1 MAAIPRPCKRHC
13 GGLPGF
19 FLLLGTAVALVG
31 CRGAEPDRDPL
42 ARPATRR
49 DQGAP
54 SVTYRNLVLVVADT
68 LASRHLSSYGY
79 PRDSTPFLARLAA
92 EGIQFQGYSASS
104 WTRSSMAT
112 LLTGLYPQR
121 HRTVDRNDALPA
133 DVPFLSELLA
143 KAGFQTAA
151 FVNNPNI
158 GKAFGF
164 ERGYTHFTAYAG
176 TAPPAFRIRKDVAK
190 LIPDLRSRFFLYVH
204 LLDPHEPYFPRH
216 AWADDPPRREDF
228 IRPDEIMQGLKPGSP
243 ENISRMRN
251 QYDGEIR
258 EMDAAIKSMFA
269 DLRRNG
275 LLQETLVVVTADHGE
290 EFYEHEGLTHGS
302 TLYGEVLE
310 VPFILGNLKPP
321 MQPRSSGEP
330 FDQVDFLPT
339 VLEAL
344 GLPDQPGG
352 DGDSQWSAI
361 ANGEP
366 LDVHD
371 IFSHLDLDKK
381 RFFAIQSGD
390 LKLIMAGSGS
400 GGQLFDLGRDP
411 GELAP
416 LPIASPAG
424 AALRQRLRKVN
435 RFLGDRSF
443 QPAESKTDEETLRQ
457 LKALGYIQ

>member
-190 LIPDLRSRFFLYVH
+190 LIPDLRSRFTSSHSPTLS
-204 LLDPHEPYFPRH
+204 
-216 AWADDPPRREDF
+216 
-228 IRPDEIMQGLKPGSP
+228 PDTIACS
-243 ENISRMRN
+243 MR
-251 QYDGEIR
+251 
-258 EMDAAIKSMFA
+258 
-269 DLRRNG
+269 
-275 LLQETLVVVTADHGE
+275 
-290 EFYEHEGLTHGS
+290 
-302 TLYGEVLE
+302 
-310 VPFILGNLKPP
+310 
-321 MQPRSSGEP
+321 SGRARA
-330 FDQVDFLPT
+330 VC
-339 VLEAL
+339 
-344 GLPDQPGG
+344 
-352 DGDSQWSAI
+352 AI
-361 ANGEP
+361 A
-366 LDVHD
+366 LCW
-371 IFSHLDLDKK
+371 
-381 RFFAIQSGD
+381 
-390 LKLIMAGSGS
+390 
-400 GGQLFDLGRDP
+400 
-411 GELAP
+411 
-416 LPIASPAG
+416 
-424 AALRQRLRKVN
+424 
-435 RFLGDRSF
+435 
-443 QPAESKTDEETLRQ
+443 
-457 LKALGYIQ
+457 